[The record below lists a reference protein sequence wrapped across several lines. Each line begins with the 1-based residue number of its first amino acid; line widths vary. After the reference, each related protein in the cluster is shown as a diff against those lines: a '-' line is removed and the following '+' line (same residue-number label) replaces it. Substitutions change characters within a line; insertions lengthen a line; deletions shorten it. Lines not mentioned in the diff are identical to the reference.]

1 MYKLSCSVT
10 HVTAAFLQL
19 WKRILNCQLSLT
31 DVLRTISM
39 FKAAAVNIS
48 HQLRHHLSVS
58 QTGMD
63 RSCHTCLVESKFNT
77 HVQSSCSH
85 CFSTRSG
92 VVYNHWTGL
101 VDWTSGLH
109 WWTGLKCLLKN
120 SPVELHLE
128 T

>member
-1 MYKLSCSVT
+1 MLK
-10 HVTAAFLQL
+10 AA
-19 WKRILNCQLSLT
+19 
-31 DVLRTISM
+31 VVTIS
-39 FKAAAVNIS
+39 S
-48 HQLRHHLSVS
+48 QLRHHLSVS

-101 VDWTSGLH
+101 VDWFKMLAKKKFTCRVAFGDIATPSQTLARMF
-109 WWTGLKCLLKN
+109 KN
-120 SPVELHLE
+120 
-128 T
+128 